1 MYQSELKTFFLL
13 SLLQNYFKMLTLET
27 NDARLEQKISEKAR
41 AIGKSVQ
48 ELLKDFVVEKF
59 QEEEKLE
66 TLPFDVPKL
75 DYRKYIKIIDNHELT
90 DEDLLHSDDSNVS
103 PFAHVTDTVEYARQ
117 LRKTAWERT

>member
-13 SLLQNYFKMLTLET
+13 SLLQNYFKMLTLEI

-48 ELLKDFVVEKF
+48 ELLKDFVIEKF

-75 DYRKYIKIIDNHELT
+75 DYRKYIKIIDNEV
-90 DEDLLHSDDSNVS
+90 DENIDDEPIFQNGIETIE
-103 PFAHVTDTVEYARQ
+103 FAKQ
-117 LRKTAWERT
+117 LRQQAWQRK

>member
-13 SLLQNYFKMLTLET
+13 SLLQNYFKMLTLEI